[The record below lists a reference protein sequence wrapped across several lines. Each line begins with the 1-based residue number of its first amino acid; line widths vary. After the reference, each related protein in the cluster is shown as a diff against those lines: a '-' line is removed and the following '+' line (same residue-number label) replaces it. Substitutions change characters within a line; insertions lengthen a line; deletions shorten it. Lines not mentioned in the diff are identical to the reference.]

1 MKWLAILINWMNLKK
16 CYTLDRLGMWGVSRG
31 IIVHYDGDD
40 AARLKFKNIN
50 KNLEEEKD
58 LNDKIEKDKFD
69 FYIE

>member
-1 MKWLAILINWMNLKK
+1 
-16 CYTLDRLGMWGVSRG
+16 MWGVSRD

-40 AARLKFKNIN
+40 AARLKFKNMN

-58 LNDKIEKDKFD
+58 LNDKIEKDKID

>member
-1 MKWLAILINWMNLKK
+1 MVGYSNK
-16 CYTLDRLGMWGVSRG
+16 LDEFEKMLYALDKLGMWGVSRD